1 MKEFTKKHGH
11 KFLLSVI
18 VIGGL
23 VLACSYLFWQNR
35 YVILQQPSTVR
46 AAVITITSPTT
57 ASPSTMMINKGTTVV
72 WQNDTKHPIK
82 LAVSTSSGQNPTVQ
96 PASSYSMS
104 FSQAGTVTFTFG
116 KDKKAH
122 GSLIVNP

>member
-11 KFLLSVI
+11 KFLLTGI
-18 VIGGL
+18 VIGAL
-23 VLACSYLFWQNR
+23 VLAFSYLFWQNHS
-35 YVILQQPSTVR
+35 VILQQPSTVR

-57 ASPSTMMINKGTTVV
+57 ALPSTTMINKGTTVV
-72 WQNDTKHPIK
+72 WQNDTTQPIK
-82 LAVSTSSGQNPTVQ
+82 LTVSTSSGQKPTVQ
-96 PASSYSMS
+96 PGSSYSIA
-104 FSQAGTVTFTFG
+104 FTQAGTVTFTFG